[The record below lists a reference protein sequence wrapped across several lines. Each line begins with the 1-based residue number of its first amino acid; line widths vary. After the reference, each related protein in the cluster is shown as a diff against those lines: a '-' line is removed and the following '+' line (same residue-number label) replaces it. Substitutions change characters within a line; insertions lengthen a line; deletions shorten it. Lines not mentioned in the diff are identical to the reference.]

1 MKKNHDKMMACT
13 TAEPSSKRA
22 RVGPQEDMPMIPH
35 ESSATADKTAAQ
47 SAPQGSQKIAPKKQ
61 LEELPYRRADGKWT
75 CTFSTGGMN
84 KNR

>member
-1 MKKNHDKMMACT
+1 MACT

-22 RVGPQEDMPMIPH
+22 RTGPSEGIPIIPH
-35 ESSATADKTAAQ
+35 ESSATADEAAAQ
-47 SAPQGSQKIAPKKQ
+47 STPQGSQKRAPKEQ
-61 LEELPYRRADGKWT
+61 LEELPYRGADGKWT

>member
-1 MKKNHDKMMACT
+1 
-13 TAEPSSKRA
+13 
-22 RVGPQEDMPMIPH
+22 MILH
-35 ESSATADKTAAQ
+35 ESSATANEAAAQ
-47 SAPQGSQKIAPKKQ
+47 SAPQGSQKRAPKKQ